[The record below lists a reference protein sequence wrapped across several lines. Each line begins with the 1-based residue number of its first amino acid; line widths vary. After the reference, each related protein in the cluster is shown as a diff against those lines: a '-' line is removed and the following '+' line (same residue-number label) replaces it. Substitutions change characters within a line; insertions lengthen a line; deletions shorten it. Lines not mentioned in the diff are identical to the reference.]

1 LFKKILFNN
10 LYIKLME
17 QEEPSQKIS
26 ITFKRMSALQ
36 TLIKKESALKE
47 LCKINIYF
55 IIKKFLILNYSC

>member
-1 LFKKILFNN
+1 
-10 LYIKLME
+10 ME